1 MWQTSK
7 EVLTGHRIY
16 TSRTLAFYDSIVLSF
31 SNELLWQCPTRKLLD
46 QFNKYVSNNHLDIG
60 VGSGFFL
67 NHCNFPT
74 QAPRIGLMDLNTEA
88 LKYTAARIS
97 HYHPE
102 IYVQNILDPIVFNQN
117 KFDSISMNY
126 LLHCL
131 PGPIDRKSVVFDHI
145 NVLANPGALYFG
157 ATILNSQSWAAKKLM
172 AFYNKRGIFSNSSD
186 TVKDLEEALEKR
198 FSIISFEIIGC
209 VALFCGR
216 INSSI

>member
-16 TSRTLAFYDSIVLSF
+16 TSRTLAFYDLIVLLF
-31 SNELLWQCPTRKLLD
+31 SNELLWQCPTRKLLA

-60 VGSGFFL
+60 VGSGYFL
-67 NHCNFPT
+67 NHCHFPT
-74 QAPRIGLMDLNTEA
+74 QTPRIGLMDLNTEA
-88 LKYTAARIS
+88 LKYAAARIS

-102 IYVQNILDPIVFNQN
+102 IYAKNILDPIIFNQK
-117 KFDSISMNY
+117 KFDSICMIY

-131 PGPIDRKSVVFDHI
+131 PGPIDKKSVAFDRF
-145 NVLANPGALYFG
+145 NVLANPGALCFG
-157 ATILNSQSWAAKKLM
+157 ATILNSKSWAAKKLM

-186 TVKDLEEALEKR
+186 TAEDLEEALEKR
-198 FSIISFEIIGC
+198 FSMISFEIIGC

-216 INSSI
+216 IKL